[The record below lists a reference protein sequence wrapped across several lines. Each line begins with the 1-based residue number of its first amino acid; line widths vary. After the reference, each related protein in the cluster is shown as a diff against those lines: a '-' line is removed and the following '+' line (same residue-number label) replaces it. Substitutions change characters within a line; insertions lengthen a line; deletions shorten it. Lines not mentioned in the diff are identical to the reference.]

1 MGYYKELTIDIL
13 NAVRN
18 GYESDEIAKMYKISI
33 DEVDS
38 VIDMYEELNGPDQ
51 SMDGDFDSGMASAGF
66 GTDEDYGYAE
76 DVI

>member
-33 DEVDS
+33 DCKQQQIDKWRKES
-38 VIDMYEELNGPDQ
+38 ERIIDME
-51 SMDGDFDSGMASAGF
+51 
-66 GTDEDYGYAE
+66 
-76 DVI
+76 